1 MTERWNEST
10 VNSLIARAIL
20 FDGAGT
26 LLHVHPSVGSVYAEE
41 AKRFGACASVDSIN
55 AAFRSAWRELRP
67 YADGKTPFHTSEAI
81 ERAWWRTLVQRV
93 FDEACGPDAF
103 ADRFESFFNA
113 LYLRFEEPDVWRL
126 YDDVIPTLDAL
137 RARNI
142 PIAIVSNWDSRLPR
156 LLKAMGLA
164 DRFEFILTSAE
175 AGVSKP
181 SQKIFEQAL
190 VRLGIPAHEVLHV
203 GDSLEDDVIAAQN
216 AGLQSLHI
224 VRNDTSSQDGKAIHS
239 LKEIIDRI
247 SR

>member
-1 MTERWNEST
+1 MILA
-10 VNSLIARAIL
+10 VL
-20 FDGAGT
+20 FDAAGT
-26 LLHVHPSVGSVYAEE
+26 LLHVHPSVADVYAGE
-41 AKRFGACASVDSIN
+41 AKRFSVEVPADSLGD
-55 AAFRSAWRELRP
+55 AFRSAWRALRP
-67 YADGKTPFHTSEAI
+67 YADGKTPFHTSEEI

-103 ADRFESFFNA
+103 GDQFESFFNA

-137 RARNI
+137 RERNI

-156 LLKAMGLA
+156 LLKAMGIA

-181 SQKIFEQAL
+181 SPEIFHQAL
-190 VRLGIPAHEVLHV
+190 ARIGIPAHEGLHV
-203 GDSLEDDVIAAQN
+203 GDSLEDDVIAAKN

-224 VRNDTSSQDGKAIHS
+224 VRNDTSSQDSTAIHS
-239 LKEIIDRI
+239 LEEIIERMG
-247 SR
+247 R